1 MLRLWE
7 NFTHSVTFYV
17 LGAAIPNATISN
29 RLVSLY
35 ASGATPG
42 LPKGMACR
50 ESSYHQFVQAY
61 MMGATGLW
69 PNGSNLGTLDQF
81 VGLMQVPNNMSSAF
95 DWYTNT
101 STGLSIFGSKLA
113 AVQSYVSG
121 LRAQHS
127 SLPNLTGSQYEDN
140 QLIRYCGWWS
150 GDSTYYWIPNAAFTG
165 WVANPNS
172 PGYSY
177 VNDVRNKINSCG

>member
-1 MLRLWE
+1 M
-7 NFTHSVTFYV
+7 TFYV

-113 AVQSYVSG
+113 AY
-121 LRAQHS
+121 
-127 SLPNLTGSQYEDN
+127 SLTCPGFERSTLAF
-140 QLIRYCGWWS
+140 LISLGA
-150 GDSTYYWIPNAAFTG
+150 ST
-165 WVANPNS
+165 
-172 PGYSY
+172 
-177 VNDVRNKINSCG
+177 KIIS